1 MKPTS
6 PTEGGLS
13 SGITQDD
20 RSKSMNSRAFS
31 WGVSSVVTHPLGN
44 GCFPESDGIPP
55 AADAE
60 TCPACGAHQK
70 TGDRTPASG
79 QPTTAPAGWQ
89 AGRPAVSETGYTI
102 EEP

>member
-1 MKPTS
+1 MSDAITYCVKCT
-6 PTEGGLS
+6 TE
-13 SGITQDD
+13 I
-20 RSKSMNSRAFS
+20 
-31 WGVSSVVTHPLGN
+31 
-44 GCFPESDGIPP
+44 

>member
-1 MKPTS
+1 MSDAITYCVKCT
-6 PTEGGLS
+6 TE
-13 SGITQDD
+13 ID
-20 RSKSMNSRAFS
+20 
-31 WGVSSVVTHPLGN
+31 
-44 GCFPESDGIPP
+44 
-55 AADAE
+55 ADAA

-89 AGRPAVSETGYTI
+89 AGRPAVSEAGYTV